1 MGIESAGHGVP
12 GEREEHLA
20 DVVAMMTGIPV
31 NKIAESESQKLLK
44 MDTVL
49 RTSDHRSG

>member
-1 MGIESAGHGVP
+1 LKAQDTVYQVSEDSVS
-12 GEREEHLA
+12 

-49 RTSDHRSG
+49 RTQIIVRMKR